1 MEVIHNRLDLLWLRN
16 ANFTKVFPKLHNH
29 LSPIRTIWTPARQG
43 TEISELVLTHPLL
56 QHEESLL
63 LRTASHELWVAPSAA
78 QRKTI
83 LGKLVA
89 NRAAQDWMDNHNNS
103 NAVVAGPGALP
114 LGSGLPYGIQRHVT
128 LEGIN
133 ACIAE
138 TRTIH
143 RSHTARGQ
151 EVSTQCECQ
160 PLQFFDQHLPCER
173 RHYCQRPVLH
183 GGHMALSVHFTFN
196 RL

>member
-1 MEVIHNRLDLLWLRN
+1 MASQCELY
-16 ANFTKVFPKLHNH
+16 KVFPKLHNH

-160 PLQFFDQHLPCER
+160 PLQFFDQHL
-173 RHYCQRPVLH
+173 LH
-183 GGHMALSVHFTFN
+183 AKEGTTANDPFCMEVIWHSAFISLSTDLN
-196 RL
+196 